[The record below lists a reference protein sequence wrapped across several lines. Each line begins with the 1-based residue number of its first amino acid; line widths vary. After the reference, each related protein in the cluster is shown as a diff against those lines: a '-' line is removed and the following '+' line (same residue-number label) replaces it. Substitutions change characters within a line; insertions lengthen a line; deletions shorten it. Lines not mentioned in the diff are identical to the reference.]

1 MADYN
6 QYCPVAR
13 ATEILADR
21 WTPLIIR
28 ELLAGS
34 EHFNDIERGL
44 PGISR
49 SLLASRL
56 RHLEDTGVIERQSG
70 DRPNLTA
77 YHLTAAGRD
86 LQVIV
91 ERMGAWGVRWAF
103 GEPKPEELDPVL
115 LVWKMHQRI
124 RRYLLPSTRVVI
136 EFDFSGPHGRRIW
149 LVLLPTD
156 VSVCLKPPGFDPDLV
171 LHADLAFFHRVWLG
185 AIDYDVAVRCGRIT
199 IDGPRPLVRQLPKW
213 FSWSPM
219 ARFVRAER
227 ESGRRMRR

>member
-1 MADYN
+1 MADYK

-70 DRPNLTA
+70 DRANLTA

-86 LQVIV
+86 LQDVV
-91 ERMGAWGVRWAF
+91 ARMGAWGVRWAF

-115 LVWKMHQRI
+115 LLWKMHQRI
-124 RRYLLPSTRVVI
+124 RRYLLPSTRVVV
-136 EFDFSGPHGRRIW
+136 EFDFSGR
-149 LVLLPTD
+149 TD
-156 VSVCLKPPGFDPDLV
+156 G
-171 LHADLAFFHRVWLG
+171 
-185 AIDYDVAVRCGRIT
+185 
-199 IDGPRPLVRQLPKW
+199 
-213 FSWSPM
+213 
-219 ARFVRAER
+219 
-227 ESGRRMRR
+227 ESGWCCCPLTYPCA